1 MVWMQADLAQYFN
14 AVQFPESHLSVILV
28 QTFTVQS
35 LHLQKSVFLFP
46 NISIFGEVLS
56 FLLTQIHQN

>member
-1 MVWMQADLAQYFN
+1 MAHMLTCKWMQATLAQYFN

-35 LHLQKSVFLFP
+35 VGLHQTLMQANTYKNQCFFS
-46 NISIFGEVLS
+46 
-56 FLLTQIHQN
+56 QI